1 MATDPTPVSLLPACP
16 ACDLVRACREEPHPL
31 FVAELASGLL
41 VLHEDQRP
49 VGRLRLVAKA
59 HLADVL
65 ALSDGEREALWRDL
79 DLVVR
84 AMRAALGPRRLN
96 LATPPDGAADGHLV
110 WELVPRGD
118 EAPAEAGLPWW
129 ELEAASL
136 EAEAVADLKRRLL
149 RGFLA
154 VAPVR
159 RMVPTPGRRRL

>member
-1 MATDPTPVSLLPACP
+1 MATDPTPASLPLPCP
-16 ACDLVRACREEPHPL
+16 ACDLVRACRDEPHAL

-41 VLHEDQRP
+41 VLHGDQRP

-84 AMRAALGPRRLN
+84 AVRSALGPRRLN

-110 WELVPRGD
+110 WELVPRVD
-118 EAPAEAGLPWW
+118 EAPDEAVLPWW
-129 ELEAASL
+129 ELGAASL
-136 EAEAVADLKRRLL
+136 DADDAAELKRRLL

-159 RMVPTPGRRRL
+159 RVAPTPGRRRL